1 MGAEQVDRCVG
12 EVGEV
17 GEGAFLDAALVVPEG
32 GAQEL
37 GVVDAAVLDGLDDG
51 DVHGRDRQCLQDVKR
66 KSLSVASN
74 CNGINILQIAEQEK
88 QVRTSD

>member
-1 MGAEQVDRCVG
+1 MSAEQVDRCVG

-51 DVHGRDRQCLQDVKR
+51 DVHGRDR
-66 KSLSVASN
+66 
-74 CNGINILQIAEQEK
+74 
-88 QVRTSD
+88 